1 MTELFVNNE
10 QVVLPE
16 NFSTDIIEGNPFIN
30 PIGETS
36 LDITVSLLEPGN
48 AHIFGY
54 LQRTNSNKD
63 VAESLPCTL
72 IVNTKE
78 YHGLCIILEF
88 SDEDVSIQL
97 VFKNSIFAYAIDDDL
112 MLRDLDL
119 GTATIPSNIPAHFD
133 LTYPDTDFQLLMLYD
148 PDITYSEFGG
158 GNQMVNGDLLNRL
171 TYVYN
176 TTTQRYELTYG
187 HDGNTVA
194 IKGMFAAGSIGI
206 KKVLYSP
213 QPYLAA
219 IIRRVIEA
227 LGFQV
232 GDNEI
237 VSSSTWKNAIIVNND
252 TSLRFANMLPDWSVK
267 KFIEQVQI
275 WLNCRFIYNPTT
287 GVVDI
292 RFNHLSNENAELV
305 QLTVLD
311 DFTGATDK
319 QDPVMNRQRNIE
331 YNLPDTDIYK
341 YTDLGELRYK
351 FQNISTSATS
361 LPSLINSMITVHNPH
376 WIYLYEPN
384 GNRVDAKLILRDGVP
399 AFVDEYRML
408 QNNPDKESAD
418 ETLDIVPAE
427 MALIK
432 FFIRDRMNEGTDSW
446 IWLMV
451 PVVRNSQILSMSIDG
466 EEDFV
471 SVDDAI
477 KDSSLVS
484 EDTETKDVMQI
495 VMFSNDRQYTVHGT
509 SVAFDGM
516 PEAYTRYVSDIHPDG
531 TYHKTVVATPEI
543 QNPLSLQYLNQN
555 LYSKEAEIDATK
567 LYRFRF
573 FAPLQDLDITDTF
586 VINGEYYRAF
596 QFNKKI
602 NIDGMEEV
610 IEGEF
615 FKLK

>member
-187 HDGNTVA
+187 HDGNPVK
-194 IKGMFAAGSIGI
+194 IYGIFALGDIGVR
-206 KKVLYSP
+206 KQLYSI
-213 QPYLAA
+213 QPYLVA

-227 LGFQV
+227 LGFEI
-232 GDNEI
+232 GENEI
-237 VSSSTWKNAIIVNND
+237 LDTVYKYAIIVNNS
-252 TSLRFANMLPDWSVK
+252 TSLKYADTLPDWTVR

-275 WLNCRFIYNPTT
+275 WQNCRFIYNPFTA
-287 GVVDI
+287 VVDI
-292 RFNHLSNENAELV
+292 RYNHLSNENAELV
-305 QLTVLD
+305 ELAILD
-311 DFTGATDK
+311 DFTGVSEEVE
-319 QDPVMNRQRNIE
+319 PVMNRQRNIE
-331 YNLPDTDIYK
+331 YNLPNTDIYK
-341 YTDLGELRYK
+341 FTDLGDLSSK
-351 FQNISTSATS
+351 FQNIETSASS
-361 LPSLINSMITVHNPH
+361 LALLINHMKTVKNPH
-376 WIYLYEPN
+376 WIYLYE
-384 GNRVDAKLILRDGVP
+384 DAKLILREGDIP

-408 QNNPDKESAD
+408 KNNPDKKDAD
-418 ETLDIVPAE
+418 ETLDIVPSE
-427 MALIK
+427 MALVK
-432 FFIRDRMNEGTDSW
+432 FYIRGRMETSTTSY
-446 IWLMV
+446 IYLMV
-451 PVVRNSQILSMSIDG
+451 PVVRNSQIMDMNFDD
-466 EEDFV
+466 EDSFI
-471 SVDDAI
+471 SVEDAI
-477 KDSSLVS
+477 NDSSLVS
-484 EDTETKDVMQI
+484 EDIDTKDVMQI
-495 VMFSNDRQYTVHGT
+495 VLYRGYKQYTVRGT
-509 SVAFDGM
+509 NVFFDGM
-516 PEAYTRYVSDIHPDG
+516 PESYTRHVSDIYPDG
-531 TYHKTVVATPEI
+531 GFHTIGPPDPRI
-543 QNPLSLQYLNQN
+543 QNPLSLQYLNEN
-555 LYSKEAEIDATK
+555 IYSKESEIDATK

-573 FAPLQDLDITDTF
+573 FAPLQDLDITDIF
-586 VINGEYYRAF
+586 LINGEHYRAF

>member
-1 MTELFVNNE
+1 M
-10 QVVLPE
+10 PE
-16 NFSTDIIEGNPFIN
+16 NFSTEIIEGNPFIN

-36 LDITVSLLEPGN
+36 LDITVSLLEPQN
-48 AHIFGY
+48 AYIFGY
-54 LQRTNSNKD
+54 LQRTNSRKD
-63 VAESLPCTL
+63 TTQSQPCKL
-72 IVNTKE
+72 IVNATE
-78 YHGLCIILEF
+78 YHGLCIVLEF
-88 SDEDVSIQL
+88 SDEEVSIQL
-97 VFKNSIFAYAIDDDL
+97 VFKNSIFTYAIDDDL
-112 MLRDLDL
+112 MLRDLNL
-119 GTATIPSNIPAHFD
+119 GTAAIPSNIPANFN
-133 LTYPDTDFQLLMLYD
+133 LTYPQTDFQLLMVFD
-148 PDITYSEFGG
+148 PDITYTVFSGQEL
-158 GNQMVNGDLLNRL
+158 VDGDLLNRF
-171 TYVYN
+171 TYTYN
-176 TTTQRYELTYG
+176 SALSRYDLTYG
-187 HDGNTVA
+187 LDGNTVA

-311 DFTGATDK
+311 DFTGATDE
-319 QDPVMNRQRNIE
+319 QEPVMNRQRNIE

-341 YTDLGELRYK
+341 YTDLGELRDK
-351 FQNISTSATS
+351 FLNVTTSAGTLAELITS
-361 LPSLINSMITVHNPH
+361 MRAVHNPH
-376 WIYLYEPN
+376 WIYLYE
-384 GNRVDAKLILRDGVP
+384 DAKLILREGAVP

-451 PVVRNSQILSMSIDG
+451 PVVRNSKILSMSIDG

-495 VMFSNDRQYTVHGT
+495 VMFRGDKQYTLRG
-509 SVAFDGM
+509 SVTNLIFDGM
-516 PEAYTRYVSDIHPDG
+516 PEAYTRHVSDIYPDG
-531 TYHKTVVATPEI
+531 GFHTIVPSYPAV
-543 QNPLSLQYLNQN
+543 QNPLSLQYLNEH

-573 FAPLQDLDITDTF
+573 FTPIQDLDITDTF
-586 VINGEYYRAF
+586 VINGEHYRAF

-602 NIDGMEEV
+602 NINGMEEV